1 MTVLSLASILA
12 ESARRTPH
20 APAVVERTAAGDSR

>member
-12 ESARRTPH
+12 ESARRTPEH
-20 APAVVERTAAGDSR
+20 HGGDRAHRRR

>member
-12 ESARRTPH
+12 ESARRTPEH
-20 APAVVERTAAGDSR
+20 TAVVERTADR